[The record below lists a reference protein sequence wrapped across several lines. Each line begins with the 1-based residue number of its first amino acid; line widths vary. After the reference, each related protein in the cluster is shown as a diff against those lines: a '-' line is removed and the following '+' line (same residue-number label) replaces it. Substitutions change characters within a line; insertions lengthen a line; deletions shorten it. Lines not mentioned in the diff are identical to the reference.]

1 MKTFNEKIYEKLK
14 LVPIGKVVA
23 YKELAKSISS
33 NAYRAVGSAMKNNK
47 NAPIIPCHRVIKSNG
62 EIGGFCG
69 KISGKKIQEKI
80 NLLKKEGVKVINGK
94 INKRYFYFFPKI

>member
-14 LVPIGKVVA
+14 LVPRGKVIS
-23 YKELAKSISS
+23 YKELAKSVDSK
-33 NAYRAVGSAMKNNK
+33 AYRAVGTAMMNNK

-69 KISGKKIQEKI
+69 EVKGKKILEKI
-80 NLLKKEGVKVINGK
+80 KLLESEGVEVVNGK
-94 INKRYFYFFPKI
+94 IDRKYFYSFSS